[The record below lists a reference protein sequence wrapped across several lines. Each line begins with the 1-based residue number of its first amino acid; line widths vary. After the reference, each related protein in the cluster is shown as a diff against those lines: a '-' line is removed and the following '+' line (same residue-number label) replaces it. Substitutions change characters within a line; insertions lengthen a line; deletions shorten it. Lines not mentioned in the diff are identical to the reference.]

1 METGRWLP
9 IYFRTYEIT
18 VLFGYLRLMQVGY
31 GVVVGQRLRGR
42 CAEQKDT
49 PEKVCSS
56 FWCRLFKY

>member
-9 IYFRTYEIT
+9 IYFRTYEVI

-49 PEKVCSS
+49 PEKVCSRS
-56 FWCRLFKY
+56 W